1 MLLARATSMHYRVFD
16 LGLAPYLPV
25 QKLQQGFRQ
34 AVTQGTVPGVVLLLE
49 HPPTVTLGKRAD
61 PAVDLRDA
69 EELRRRKVAVVR
81 SERGGRATAHAPG
94 QLVVYPVVPIPRRD
108 LRAYV
113 YGLEEMVRLV
123 LERLGLQAH
132 RRPGFPG
139 LYVQEKKIASVGLRC
154 ERWVA
159 SHGISLNVNVELDL
173 FDLIVSCGEADLRQT
188 SLQAF
193 TGNTYSMDEIKTLCW
208 SELQSVFG
216 WKLDPPVRTTLQEA
230 MP

>member
-1 MLLARATSMHYRVFD
+1 MVEATALSMHYRVFD
-16 LGLAPYLPV
+16 LGFAPYLPV
-25 QKLQQGFRQ
+25 QDLQQRLRR
-34 AVTQGTVPGVVLLLE
+34 AVAEGELAGVILLVE

-69 EELRRRKVAVVR
+69 EELKRRKVAVVR
-81 SERGGRATAHAPG
+81 SERGGRATVHAPG
-94 QLVVYPVVPIPRRD
+94 QLVIYPVVPIPRRD

-113 YGLEEMVRLV
+113 YGLEEMARLV

-188 SLQAF
+188 SLQAL
-193 TGNTYSMDEIKTLCW
+193 TGNTYSMGEIKTLCW
-208 SELQSVFG
+208 VELQTVFG
-216 WKLDPPVRTTLQEA
+216 WKLDPPAQTTLQEV
-230 MP
+230 ML